1 MKDRKNKN
9 PHGKRWALAARGR
22 LAALLAALLLF
33 TLTACT
39 GAANDPGS
47 QAAPS
52 PAAQTQEPAAW
63 ALDPATITDDFVCQ
77 TVIGLP
83 ELVLSETG
91 FAFESPQDLTSQQ
104 LYLLFLA
111 CAAPEELEACKQD
124 AADAYVFST
133 ETICQTLDRYLQGY
147 AFDIT
152 QCQLYDAAQDAVVT
166 PMASGFGGKI
176 DVTLLDSTY
185 DGNTAVFTADV
196 AGLGKKAYTVTFY
209 DGGFRYVSVCLA

>member
-1 MKDRKNKN
+1 MKNRKIKN

-47 QAAPS
+47 QAAPT

-91 FAFESPQDLTSQQ
+91 LC
-104 LYLLFLA
+104 L
-111 CAAPEELEACKQD
+111 
-124 AADAYVFST
+124 
-133 ETICQTLDRYLQGY
+133 
-147 AFDIT
+147 
-152 QCQLYDAAQDAVVT
+152 
-166 PMASGFGGKI
+166 
-176 DVTLLDSTY
+176 
-185 DGNTAVFTADV
+185 
-196 AGLGKKAYTVTFY
+196 KARGT
-209 DGGFRYVSVCLA
+209 